1 MVSLAIGRSVS
12 IAVRFW
18 PARSGRRFSD
28 VAPGVA
34 VIERGTALVQLGR
47 EDASLRRA
55 EVDLQAAVDRL
66 RPLAAGPG
74 LRPPNPPWRNPAAGP
89 PRLRERESFPDRA
102 RRARP
107 ARELADVR
115 E

>member
-1 MVSLAIGRSVS
+1 MVSFAIGSSVS

-66 RPLAAGPG
+66 RPLEAAC
-74 LRPPNPPWRNPAAGP
+74 RNPAAER
-89 PRLRERESFPDRA
+89 PRLRERDSFPDRA
-102 RRARP
+102 RRAWP

-115 E
+115 EVRIAV